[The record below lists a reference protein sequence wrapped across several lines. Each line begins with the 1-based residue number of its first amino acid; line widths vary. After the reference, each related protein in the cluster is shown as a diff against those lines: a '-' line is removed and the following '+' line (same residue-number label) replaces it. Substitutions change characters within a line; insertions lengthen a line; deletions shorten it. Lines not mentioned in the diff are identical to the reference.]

1 MLLAKDLTDIQP
13 HTEMLVICFPH
24 RFVKRLCGI
33 LQILFDIT
41 PPPKDRKEADG
52 GKNE

>member
-1 MLLAKDLTDIQP
+1 MPMLKIMNAKG
-13 HTEMLVICFPH
+13 
-24 RFVKRLCGI
+24 KYY
-33 LQILFDIT
+33 IT